1 MTTITLILVVAVAV
15 IALVLLLDWLEQ
27 RSRRRDREI
36 ARRIHRYLSALPPR
50 QPW

>member
-1 MTTITLILVVAVAV
+1 MILVVACTLSV
-15 IALVLLLDWLEQ
+15 VLAIDWLEQ